1 MKKIDLHKLDM
12 FFDTHRHSLKFWF
25 VLYLI
30 GNTFDFWRKSSLD
43 WLAHG
48 IMALVFLYCAWCV
61 LVFFKEGKVEATP
74 GKMWA
79 TLPFVWRLL
88 ESVCFV
94 YPVSL
99 RKEEFYGKNQI
110 TFIFRPSSL
119 HSKQY
124 AEGFDC
130 MYIFGFAGRSV

>member
-25 VLYLI
+25 GLYLI
-30 GNTFDFWRKSSLD
+30 GNAFDFWRKSSLD

-48 IMALVFLYCAWCV
+48 IMALVFLYCARCV

-74 GKMWA
+74 GKMWVTFA
-79 TLPFVWRLL
+79 ICLAFVHPI
-88 ESVCFV
+88 V
-94 YPVSL
+94 L
-99 RKEEFYGKNQI
+99 RKEESYGKTEI
-110 TFIFRPSSL
+110 TFIFRPPSL
-119 HSKQY
+119 HPKQY

-130 MYIFGFAGRSV
+130 LHVSGFAGRSV